1 MRIKELLKNKKVIIS
16 FAVFVVIVIIFF
28 VVHRRKKAEESDI
41 SITGGGTSS
50 STGGGTS
57 SSTGGGI
64 SSSTG
69 NATLPVASFPLTP
82 YSQAGEYTAEAGSY
96 GQQIANLQKIC
107 NRDFHKSLAVDGK
120 YGPESEAAFSSA
132 FGCLFG
138 VTQKVYEGIIKVHGA

>member
-41 SITGGGTSS
+41 SI
-50 STGGGTS
+50 TGGGTS

>member
-28 VVHRRKKAEESDI
+28 VVHRRKNAEESDK
-41 SITGGGTSS
+41 SI
-50 STGGGTS
+50 
-57 SSTGGGI
+57 TGGGI

-82 YSQAGEYTAEAGSY
+82 YSKAGEYTAEAGSY

-138 VTQKVYEGIIKVHGA
+138 VTQKIYEGITRAHGA